1 MILIVHLSPFSP
13 PLSLSEEQDDNESG
27 IHMVT
32 EDDDTAIATPS
43 SLKSPSVTGGSAGLP
58 SYAHLRTLSEADEE
72 GGGSRRSSFSDE
84 TLSTNKPNEG
94 NI

>member
-1 MILIVHLSPFSP
+1 
-13 PLSLSEEQDDNESG
+13 
-27 IHMVT
+27 MVT